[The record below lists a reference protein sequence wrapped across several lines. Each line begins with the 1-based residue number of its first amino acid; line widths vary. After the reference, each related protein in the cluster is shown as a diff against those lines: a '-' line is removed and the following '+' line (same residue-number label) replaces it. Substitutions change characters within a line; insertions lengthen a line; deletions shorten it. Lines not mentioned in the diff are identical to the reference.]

1 MPERKFWSSEE
12 SVGGFISSYISNS
25 LIKGQVSG
33 EIRGKTCTKLLYDL
47 VFVTGVVQSGS
58 KAAQRSRSGTGEGC

>member
-1 MPERKFWSSEE
+1 MVDLLLNYTVRSA
-12 SVGGFISSYISNS
+12 VI
-25 LIKGQVSG
+25 IKGQVSG